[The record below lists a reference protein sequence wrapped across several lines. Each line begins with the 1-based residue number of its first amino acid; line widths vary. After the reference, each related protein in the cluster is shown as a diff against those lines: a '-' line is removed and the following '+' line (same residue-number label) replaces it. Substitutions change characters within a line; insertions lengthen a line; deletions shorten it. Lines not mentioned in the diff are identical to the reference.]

1 MSAVT
6 ARPLVNEGLL
16 CPPLTAVSRVVWHK
30 RLWTVQ
36 DVAEYLGVPVA
47 TLYDWRCKGYG
58 PKGKRVGR
66 YLRYEEDTVRDWFAH
81 LDENVA

>member
-1 MSAVT
+1 MQV
-6 ARPLVNEGLL
+6 RN
-16 CPPLTAVSRVVWHK
+16 

-36 DVAEYLGVPVA
+36 DVAEYLVGVPVG

-66 YLRYEEDTVRDWFAH
+66 YLRYEEDVVRQWFAQ
-81 LDENVA
+81 LDGDAA

>member
-1 MSAVT
+1 MQV
-6 ARPLVNEGLL
+6 RD
-16 CPPLTAVSRVVWHK
+16 

-36 DVAEYLGVPVA
+36 DVGEYLSVPVG

-66 YLRYEEDTVRDWFAH
+66 YLRYEEDAVREWFAQ
-81 LDENVA
+81 LDGDAA